1 MFDLK
6 PTFKYTNGQ
15 WVQIE
20 AFEMVKDSSY
30 NQNYFWERI
39 SRPSGQYPVKGDL
52 LLLDLDG
59 NGNKQYR
66 VLKINGSVATLLYMS
81 DDISFTTS
89 QQTGTFDGGKTG
101 QVYANS
107 DMDTYLN
114 TTWYNT
120 LTTQAKAAIVAT
132 TIEQKLFDEDSSY
145 SSSATYTG
153 SSINGTEYY
162 KQLDK
167 KAIGSRKV
175 YTISLDEIIE
185 YLGNG
190 TSNFNQLNIRKMFWN
205 AAHPRQGNYGFF
217 FTRDAAKKNS
227 DGVNFRYYS
236 YCYAGDQNLVII
248 DGGYYNTQT
257 YKLRPVF
264 SIDLSK
270 LTDGGGYSVS
280 CSTYEEEAGYEYQYS
295 TDNGSTWN
303 NITSTGLIVSATQI
317 KFRIHNMYPSGTPSV
332 TKKQIKSTLLG
343 LNISM
348 TTESTDIESEN
359 FTLTEDINDIQC
371 FSALPGYNV
380 TITVQTEVGMETGV
394 AVKFN
399 TAPTDNTDYDYHTD
413 FGGGDNS
420 DLYNSQDE
428 LVETPK
434 IVTDVRK
441 MYIMAYNA
449 NENLRIILNGESIS
463 LTNNEIHEYDITQNT
478 TLVLIKLWD

>member
-1 MFDLK
+1 MFDIK
-6 PTFKYTNGQ
+6 PVFKYTNGQ
-15 WVQIE
+15 WTQLE
-20 AFEMVKDSSY
+20 AFER
-30 NQNYFWERI
+30 QNGIWVRI

-52 LLLDLDG
+52 LALDLDG
-59 NGNKQYR
+59 NRKKQYR

-89 QQTGTFDGGKTG
+89 QQTGTFDGGTKG

-120 LTTQAKAAIVAT
+120 LTNIAKAAIVAT
-132 TIEQKLFDEDSSY
+132 TIEQKLFDEGSSY

-153 SSINGTEYY
+153 SAYGGTEYY

-167 KAIGSRKV
+167 KAIGSR
-175 YTISLDEIIE
+175 YIYPIGLDEIIE
-185 YLGNG
+185 YTGNG
-190 TSNFNQLNIRKMFWN
+190 TTNFNQVTMRKMFWN
-205 AAHPRQGNYGFF
+205 ATKQKSDAYGAFF
-217 FTRDAAKKNS
+217 IRDAAKKSS
-227 DGVNFRYYS
+227 DDVNCKYYS
-236 YCYAGDQNLVII
+236 YCWANDKNLVNV
-248 DGGYYNTQT
+248 DRGFANTQT
-257 YKLRPVF
+257 FKLRPVF

-270 LTDGGGYSVS
+270 ITDGGGYSVS

-295 TDNGSTWN
+295 NDNGSTWN
-303 NITSTGLIVSATQI
+303 NITGTGLIVSATQI
-317 KFRIHNMYPSGTPSV
+317 KFRIHNMSPSGTPSV

-371 FSALPGYNV
+371 FSALGYDV
-380 TITVQTEVGMETGV
+380 TITVQTEVGMETGI

-399 TAPTDNTDYDYHTD
+399 DAPADSTDYDYHTD

-434 IVTDVRK
+434 IVSDVRK

-449 NENLRIILNGESIS
+449 NEDLRIILNGESMS
-463 LTNNEIHEYDITQNT
+463 LTDKEIHEYDITQNT
-478 TLVLIKLWD
+478 TLVLIKLWN